1 MLTVN
6 TNNEGKFNI
15 KGIISKFGIILAL
28 ILLCLFLSVF
38 TDSFLSTSNLI
49 NILRQVSVIGLISLG
64 MTFVIITAGIDL
76 SVGSVVAFSGVVAAS
91 FATTDN
97 ILIAVGLGIL
107 AGLLLGFINGFVIA
121 QWKIAAFIVTL
132 GMMTIGRGLTF
143 IYSDGQPVS
152 GLSSNYLAIGQSN
165 FLGLPLPVWI
175 LAIAYI
181 FCHLLLYKTR
191 LGRHIYAVG
200 GNPQAATFSG
210 INVKRIKIIVYSIS
224 GLLAG
229 VAGVVLSSRVSAGL
243 PQAGT
248 TYELDAIAAVVIGGT
263 SLAGGRG
270 VLWGTMIGV
279 LIMGVVSNG
288 LDLMGVSSYFQ
299 QIVKGVIIILAVLL
313 DSKRSD

>member
-1 MLTVN
+1 MTTIN
-6 TNNEGKFNI
+6 QTEGKKINLKDI
-15 KGIISKFGIILAL
+15 LSKVGLVLAL
-28 ILLCLFLSVF
+28 LLLCLFLSIF
-38 TDSFLSTSNLI
+38 TESFLTVSNLV
-49 NILRQVSVIGLISLG
+49 NILRQVSVIGLISIG

-76 SVGSVVAFSGVVAAS
+76 SVGSLIAFSGVVAAS
-91 FATTDN
+91 FATSES
-97 ILIAVGLGIL
+97 IFFAVLLGLL
-107 AGLLLGFINGFVIA
+107 AGLILGFVNGFVVA
-121 QWKIAAFIVTL
+121 QWRVASFIVTL

-152 GLSSNYLAIGQSN
+152 GLSSTYLTIGQSN
-165 FLGLPLPVWI
+165 FLGLPVPVWI
-175 LAIAYI
+175 LLVVYL

-210 INVKRIKIIVYSIS
+210 INVKRVKIFVYSLS

-229 VAGVVLSSRVSAGL
+229 LAGVVLSSRVSAGL
-243 PQAGT
+243 PQAGS

-299 QIVKGVIIILAVLL
+299 QIVKGIIIVLAVLL
-313 DSKRSD
+313 DSKRSE